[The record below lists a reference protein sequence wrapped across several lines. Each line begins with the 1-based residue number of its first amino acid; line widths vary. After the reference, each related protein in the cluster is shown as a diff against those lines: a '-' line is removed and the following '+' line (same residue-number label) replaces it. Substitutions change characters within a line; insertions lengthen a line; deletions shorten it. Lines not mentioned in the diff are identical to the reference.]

1 MERSIQKATRKPR
14 TKGAIMLA
22 AALLVVPLFAGSAL
36 ARDHDDRHDRRQR
49 IEHRNDR
56 HDRGRARPDVRS
68 DRRDHRGHHDV
79 RHRDHDRHRH
89 QGYRGH
95 APSRH
100 HDHHKHRDRDRDR
113 GHLSIRIGTSSH
125 SHVCE
130 YGHYATRTHT
140 VLVSPERH
148 ERVWVEPVYA
158 TRYDSCGT
166 PYRVL
171 IREGHWKTLH
181 IPAQYET
188 RTERYWVAGA
198 CDHGCSHSSTH
209 ISGGIKIRF

>member
-1 MERSIQKATRKPR
+1 MERRTPNPGRKPR
-14 TKGAIMLA
+14 RRGALVLA
-22 AALLVVPLFAGSAL
+22 AALLVTPLLAGQAL
-36 ARDHDDRHDRRQR
+36 ARDRDDRHDRRAR
-49 IEHRNDR
+49 IEHRDDR
-56 HDRGRARPDVRS
+56 HDRGRAHRDDRH
-68 DRRDHRGHHDV
+68 DRRDHRDHARDWPRGHDYDRH
-79 RHRDHDRHRH
+79 RGHHRDHDR
-89 QGYRGH
+89 
-95 APSRH
+95 
-100 HDHHKHRDRDRDR
+100 DR
-113 GHLSIRIGTSSH
+113 GHVSIRIGTSSH

-130 YGHYATRTHT
+130 FGHYETRTHT
-140 VLVSPERH
+140 VLIAPARY

-171 IREGHWKTLH
+171 IREGYWDTVH

-198 CDHGCSHSSTH
+198 CDHGCSHRSTH